1 MDTVESLREELE
13 SCLSG
18 INAAGLGSLDP
29 QNIAKLEKFGA
40 AAAGL
45 GMNAGKKL
53 IDNLLSVLKSFK
65 DGAAKEDS
73 VAVRLTALE
82 FYLQNIKSGGA
93 EEEL

>member
-13 SCLSG
+13 NCLSG
-18 INAAGLGSLDP
+18 MNSAGFGNFDP
-29 QNIAKLEKFGA
+29 QNIEKLEKFAA

-53 IDNLLSVLKSFK
+53 IDNLINVLKSFK
-65 DGAAKEDS
+65 DGAAGEDS
-73 VAVRLTALE
+73 VTVRMTALE
-82 FYLQNIKSGGA
+82 FYLQNIKSGDV